1 MAPREPGAPAGK
13 AYNSAMSLFVSAT
26 RSVFQRELV
35 RLVRQ
40 KARVVSF
47 LLMPVLFWAMLGF
60 GVGDNFH
67 AGGADY
73 KAYFFPGAL
82 LMVLL
87 FAAIFS
93 TITVIE
99 DRQAGFL
106 QGLLASAAPRPA
118 LVLGKCLG
126 SAVAATVQGALV
138 LALAP
143 LAGLHFA
150 PLAALAACGVMFLVA
165 FGLTCVGMCMAWP
178 MDSSA
183 GYHALMN
190 VILMPMWF
198 LSGAVFPV
206 AGAPVALKGLM
217 LANPLTYGHGALA
230 QCLAGD
236 QAQMPLTFWPNL
248 GLFALFTVLT
258 FAVAT
263 WLVGKPGKGH

>member
-1 MAPREPGAPAGK
+1 MSFFVPAVLSIFRREI
-13 AYNSAMSLFVSAT
+13 T
-26 RSVFQRELV
+26 

-40 KARVVSF
+40 KARVVGF

-60 GVGDNFH
+60 GVGENFH
-67 AGGADY
+67 SGGADY

-106 QGLLASAAPRPA
+106 QGVLASPAPRSA
-118 LVLGKCLG
+118 LVFGKCLG
-126 SAVAATVQGALV
+126 SATAATVQGVLV

-143 LAGLHFA
+143 LAGISF
-150 PLAALAACGVMFLVA
+150 PLWAGVAAAGVMFLIA
-165 FGLTCVGMCMAWP
+165 FGLTAVGMCMAWP
-178 MDSSA
+178 MESSA

-206 AGAPVALKGLM
+206 EGRPVVLKAMM
-217 LANPLTYGHGALA
+217 LANPLTHGESALA
-230 QCLAGD
+230 GLLLGDKATIPLAVL
-236 QAQMPLTFWPNL
+236 PSL
-248 GLFALFTVLT
+248 GIFVGFSALAFG
-258 FAVAT
+258 AAS
-263 WLVGKPGKGH
+263 WLVGRPGK

>member
-1 MAPREPGAPAGK
+1 
-13 AYNSAMSLFVSAT
+13 MSLFLCAT
-26 RSVFQRELV
+26 QSVFRRELI

-60 GVGDNFH
+60 GVGDHFK
-67 AGGADY
+67 AGGIDY
-73 KAYFFPGAL
+73 KAYFFPGSL

-126 SAVAATVQGALV
+126 SAVAATIQGALV

-143 LAGLHFA
+143 VAGLDFS
-150 PLAALAACGVMFLVA
+150 PLAAAAACGVMFLVA
-165 FGLTCVGMCMAWP
+165 FGLTAVGLCMAWP
-178 MDSSA
+178 MESSA

-190 VILMPMWF
+190 IILMPMWF

-206 AGAPVALKGLM
+206 SGAPLFLKGLM

-230 QCLAGD
+230 QCLTDEAGP
-236 QAQMPLTFWPNL
+236 MPMGLLPSL
-248 GLFALFTVLT
+248 GVFAGFTVLA
-258 FAVAT
+258 FACAS
-263 WLVGKPGKGH
+263 WLVGKPGKGA